1 MKSLVSTLNQE
12 KALVGAFSMIVKLR
26 VIFGHL
32 RFKLYSPLLLQDPG
46 QAGVAVELGGG
57 LRPAHEG
64 HGLRHG
70 GVREIL
76 KFIVDIVLFSSS
88 ERNTSY
94 VKTVMNFN

>member
-1 MKSLVSTLNQE
+1 MKLQVGTFNQE

-64 HGLRHG
+64 HGLQHG
-70 GVREIL
+70 GV
-76 KFIVDIVLFSSS
+76 S
-88 ERNTSY
+88 
-94 VKTVMNFN
+94 